1 MMKNTLFSIIL
12 ILLSSPLLSQNDTL
26 TFTVRGV
33 RFDMV
38 RIEGATYQKPNYFGD
53 SMNSSHYHVPKPVK
67 YANSMNGYSTIML
80 SSYYIGKYEVTQD
93 LYQAVLGKE
102 SNNSYYPYNYNSN
115 ARSWKMVKDEG
126 PFLRYPVDRVT
137 WKEAQRFVDSLNAIT
152 GLRFRL
158 PTEAEWE
165 YAASGGEFDY
175 KYSGSNDYTEVAWGW
190 DNGMARSHVVGL
202 LQPNKFG
209 LYDMSGNVRE
219 WCSDWFSPYYYK
231 PNATY
236 KNPKGPSKGTL
247 KILKGGSWGSE
258 IERTLEYFA
267 RAGCDTSLVAKDM
280 GFRIVLDGN
289 SSLNKTDF

>member
-1 MMKNTLFSIIL
+1 
-12 ILLSSPLLSQNDTL
+12 
-26 TFTVRGV
+26 VRGV

-38 RIEGATYQKPNYFGD
+38 KIEGATYQKPNYFGD
-53 SMNSSHYHVPKPVK
+53 SMNCSHYHVPKPVK

-126 PFLRYPVDRVT
+126 PFLRYPVDCVT

>member
-38 RIEGATYQKPNYFGD
+38 KIEGATYQKPNYFGD
-53 SMNSSHYHVPKPVK
+53 SMNCSHYHVPKPVK

-126 PFLRYPVDRVT
+126 PFLRYPVDCVT

-231 PNATY
+231 PNTTY
-236 KNPKGPSKGTL
+236 KSPKGPAKGSL

>member
-1 MMKNTLFSIIL
+1 
-12 ILLSSPLLSQNDTL
+12 
-26 TFTVRGV
+26 
-33 RFDMV
+33 MV
-38 RIEGATYQKPNYFGD
+38 RIEGATYQKPNYYGD
-53 SMNSSHYHVPKPVK
+53 SMSRLNYHVPKPVK
-67 YANSMNGYSTIML
+67 YANSLNGYSTVVL
-80 SSYYIGKYEVTQD
+80 SSYYIGKFEVTQD
-93 LYQAVLGKE
+93 LNQAVLGKK
-102 SNNSYYPYNYNSN
+102 SNHSYYPYNYNSN

-165 YAASGGEFDY
+165 YAASGGEFEY
-175 KYSGSNDYTEVAWGW
+175 KYSGGDNYMDVAWGW

-231 PNATY
+231 PNVTY

-247 KILKGGSWGSE
+247 KILKGGSWSSE
-258 IERTLEYFA
+258 MERTMEYFM
-267 RAGCDTSLVAKDM
+267 RAGCDTSLTALDM

-289 SSLNKTDF
+289 SPTDKTNF

>member
-1 MMKNTLFSIIL
+1 MKSTLFSIIL
-12 ILLSSPLLSQNDTL
+12 FLLSSPLFSQNDTL
-26 TFTVRGV
+26 TFTIRGV

-38 RIEGATYQKPNYFGD
+38 RIEGATYQKPNYYGD
-53 SMNSSHYHVPKPVK
+53 SMSRLNYHVPKPVK
-67 YANSMNGYSTIML
+67 YANSMNGYSIVVL
-80 SSYYIGKYEVTQD
+80 SSYYIGKFEVTQD
-93 LYQAVLGKE
+93 LYQAVLGKK
-102 SNNSYYPYNYNSN
+102 SNHSYYPYNYNSN

-126 PFLRYPVDRVT
+126 PFLRYPVDCVT
-137 WKEAQRFVDSLNAIT
+137 WGEAQRFVDSLNAIT

-165 YAASGGEFDY
+165 YAASGGEFEY
-175 KYSGSNDYTEVAWGW
+175 KYSGSDNYMDVAWGW

-231 PNATY
+231 PNVTY
-236 KNPKGPSKGTL
+236 KNPKGPSKGML
-247 KILKGGSWGSE
+247 KILKGGSWSSE
-258 IERTLEYFA
+258 MERTMECFM
-267 RAGCDTSLVAKDM
+267 RAGCDTSLTALDM

-289 SSLNKTDF
+289 SPTDKTNF